1 MHAQNCLLGFLSQG
15 PNYGYEL
22 KKMYDSL
29 FGKEKPILPGQI
41 YSTLSRLQRDG
52 KVEEATDEPA
62 DTTDNQPAGPSLI
75 KYRIT
80 TTGSDFFQKWL
91 AEPEQ
96 VNPHLQTTMYFKVV
110 LALLNDADATVFLD
124 NQRHSHIQQMRDL
137 TQKRLE
143 CDDLATT
150 LLIDNTIYHIE
161 ADLRWIELANSRI
174 AKLKE
179 ELCNSHQLSSINSRA

>member
-29 FGKEKPILPGQI
+29 FGKEKPILPGQV

-52 KVEEATDEPA
+52 KVEA
-62 DTTDNQPAGPSLI
+62 DSTSSVDKSAGPSRI

-80 TTGSDFFQKWL
+80 TTGSDYFKQWM
-91 AEPEQ
+91 AQPEQ

-110 LALLNDADATVFLD
+110 LALLNNADAHVFLD
-124 NQRHSHIQQMRDL
+124 NQRHSHIQQMREL
-137 TQKRLE
+137 TRKRMD

-150 LLIDNTIYHIE
+150 LLIDNAIYHIE
-161 ADLRWIELANSRI
+161 ADLRWIELADSRI
-174 AKLKE
+174 SKLKE
-179 ELCNSHQLSSINSRA
+179 ELCNNP